1 MTFIMITLS
10 GLNCNPNTE
19 NIQDKYDAFI
29 RSLQLHQLTCSC
41 GHSACLFI
49 HAYYTRSLKVLDRSV
64 DLRICRVRCSAC
76 GKTHALM
83 PAFIVPYS
91 QMALPDQVE
100 IVRGLEDGNHDFSS
114 LMQRRPSITLKQ
126 LSAIT
131 SGTGG
136 SVCFPSPFRLIPL
149 RTSLP
154 AVSCTI
160 NTSLCRLKK
169 RSMSFLYKPH
179 NHTRQPYFYLL

>member
-100 IVRGLEDGNHDFSS
+100 IGRAHV
-114 LMQRRPSITLKQ
+114 
-126 LSAIT
+126 
-131 SGTGG
+131 
-136 SVCFPSPFRLIPL
+136 
-149 RTSLP
+149 
-154 AVSCTI
+154 
-160 NTSLCRLKK
+160 
-169 RSMSFLYKPH
+169 
-179 NHTRQPYFYLL
+179 